1 MRWIGQLL
9 FLLMTCAA
17 YGQVAT
23 AVHLQAP
30 GSALFATVDGTERKI
45 AEAAQKAWLVDG
57 GRTVVYSGLD
67 GAGGYENE
75 GQSLHAYTLAG
86 GHARKIMAE
95 FFVVQRVT
103 EMKTAAGATALLVTM
118 TDGGLGASHV
128 AVVNLERGEVFSA
141 DGAKF
146 GKQEGNTIVVGS
158 YRDGD
163 WDRMRVGAK
172 VQPIRVKRYDADL
185 LMKRPVLENKA
196 GG

>member
-1 MRWIGQLL
+1 MQWIGQVLI
-9 FLLMTCAA
+9 FLMTCAV

-23 AVHLQAP
+23 AVRLQAP
-30 GSALFATVDGTERKI
+30 GSALFARVDGTDRKVS
-45 AEAAQKAWLVDG
+45 EAAQKAWLVDW

-75 GQSLHAYTLAG
+75 GQSLHIYTLSD
-86 GHARKIMAE
+86 GHDRKIMAE
-95 FFVVQRVT
+95 FFVIQKVK
-103 EMKTAAGATALLVTM
+103 EMKTVAGSTALLVTM

-158 YRDGD
+158 YRDED
-163 WDRMRVGAK
+163 WAK
-172 VQPIRVKRYDADL
+172 LRAGLKVRPTRIDRYDADL
-185 LMKRPVLENKA
+185 LIKRPVLENKPT
-196 GG
+196 G